1 LKSPINKIFPGKKY
15 SWVEEV
21 AKVEISK
28 KSKHYEHLKI
38 YGIAIKIISIH
49 RLFSRILFYLHK
61 KLFSIPEM
69 YAVYCDYSSFG

>member
-28 KSKHYEHLKI
+28 KSKQYEHLKI
-38 YGIAIKIISIH
+38 Y
-49 RLFSRILFYLHK
+49 
-61 KLFSIPEM
+61 M
-69 YAVYCDYSSFG
+69 V